1 MNWIDVAT
9 WAAIVVLIVGSLA
22 IFAWFA
28 VDALRW
34 LRAHPRVPPRRPDDD
49 D

>member
-1 MNWIDVAT
+1 MNWLAAAT
-9 WAAIVVLIVGSLA
+9 WAAIVVLVIGSLA

-34 LRAHPRVPPRRPDDD
+34 LRAHPRVPPGRRTSAD
-49 D
+49 